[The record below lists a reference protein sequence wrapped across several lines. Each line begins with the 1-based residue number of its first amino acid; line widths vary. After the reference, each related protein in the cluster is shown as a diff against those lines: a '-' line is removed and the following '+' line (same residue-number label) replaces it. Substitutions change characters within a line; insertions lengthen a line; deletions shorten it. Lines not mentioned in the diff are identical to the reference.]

1 MAETAA
7 KAPART
13 RRASTTTRKTA
24 AATKPAEAAVEA
36 TTVEAKRIPVELEHV
51 GTTKR
56 YEKFGVPADV
66 QTEHEVVGNLYAPL
80 GTTAVKVLVLVGPA
94 E

>member
-7 KAPART
+7 KPATRT

-24 AATKPAEAAVEA
+24 TPKAAETA
-36 TTVEAKRIPVELEHV
+36 TPETATEPQRIPVELEHV
-51 GTTKR
+51 GTTKS
-56 YEKFGVPADV
+56 YEKYGVPADV
-66 QTEHEVVGNLYAPL
+66 QKEHGVVGNLYAPL